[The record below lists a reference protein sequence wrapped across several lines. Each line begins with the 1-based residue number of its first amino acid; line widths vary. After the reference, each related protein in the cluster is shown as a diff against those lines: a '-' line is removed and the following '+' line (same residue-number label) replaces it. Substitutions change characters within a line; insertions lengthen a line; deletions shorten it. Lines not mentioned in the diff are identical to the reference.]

1 MALPCFYF
9 NVMDT
14 LFFTNIDEYYTKL
27 LFFLQRTLNITMN
40 IKELQ
45 LLNEFDQEVISSQDF
60 HIEFV

>member
-1 MALPCFYF
+1 M
-9 NVMDT
+9 
-14 LFFTNIDEYYTKL
+14 FFTNNDEYYTKL

-60 HIEFV
+60 HIDFV